1 MSLEED
7 ISRILGRGKTS
18 ADPEVLALHA
28 GDNGTR
34 PCCRNWSFSRKA
46 RKTSPC

>member
-28 GDNGTR
+28 GDNGYASVR
-34 PCCRNWSFSRKA
+34 PELVVF
-46 RKTSPC
+46 P

>member
-7 ISRILGRGKTS
+7 ISRILG
-18 ADPEVLALHA
+18 PEKVSGAPDVLAAHA

-34 PCCRNWSFSRKA
+34 PCCRRQSSSRKA
-46 RKTSPC
+46 RRTSPC